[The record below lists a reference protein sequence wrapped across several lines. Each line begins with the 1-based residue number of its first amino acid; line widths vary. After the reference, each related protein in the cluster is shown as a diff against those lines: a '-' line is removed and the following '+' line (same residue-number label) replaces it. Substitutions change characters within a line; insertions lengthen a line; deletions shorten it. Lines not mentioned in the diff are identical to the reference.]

1 MSTTNER
8 IPEDVLLD
16 VLLEHQDFKDFKK
29 NGNSYRNL
37 KGEQS
42 LTEKGLKNFK
52 SEEFKSLF
60 ELAKDRGLLDEAKRR
75 VGLDEGIRK
84 QTKTKSTKTSP
95 NTSDLAKKI
104 WQEAKS
110 NSPQVKTKAKDYLE
124 GQRKIPMSAYE
135 DLIKSGWLR
144 YHAKEKIL
152 VYQVL
157 YQVYICHLLVVLVL
171 VKLV

>member
-60 ELAKDRGLLDEAKRR
+60 ELAKDRDLLNEARR
-75 VGLDEGIRK
+75 RAGLDEGIRK
-84 QTKTKSTKTSP
+84 QTKTKP
-95 NTSDLAKKI
+95 
-104 WQEAKS
+104 
-110 NSPQVKTKAKDYLE
+110 
-124 GQRKIPMSAYE
+124 SAR
-135 DLIKSGWLR
+135 SRPSSAG
-144 YHAKEKIL
+144 H
-152 VYQVL
+152 
-157 YQVYICHLLVVLVL
+157 CHRFPS
-171 VKLV
+171 